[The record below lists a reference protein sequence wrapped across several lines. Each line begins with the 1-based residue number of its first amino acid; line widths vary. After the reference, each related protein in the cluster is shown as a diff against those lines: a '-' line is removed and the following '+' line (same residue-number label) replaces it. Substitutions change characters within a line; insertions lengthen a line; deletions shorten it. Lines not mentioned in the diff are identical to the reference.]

1 VLNEI
6 LQLSASMPNLLTVW
20 PVHCIGHIMGL
31 MRTTGNKTRHTD
43 GKPAGHTRDR
53 EATTAAILAAAEVEF
68 AQHGL
73 QFARTE
79 DIAKRAGVAKG
90 MIHHYFKTKEQL
102 FEAILEAANRS
113 CLEAIDAAIK
123 PDASPREALLSFVE
137 VLLHAFQKRPTMPSL
152 FLLESIQN
160 QGIHYNKVK
169 ATSLYTKLEPILAR
183 GIAEGY
189 FRRLDPWYVAVNI
202 LGLCNYYYAA
212 ANNIALMAQ
221 HTTDAFD
228 THSQLRNAQEVLALV
243 DRGTEKR

>member
-1 VLNEI
+1 ME
-6 LQLSASMPNLLTVW
+6 S
-20 PVHCIGHIMGL
+20 
-31 MRTTGNKTRHTD
+31 MRTRVNRTQHTN
-43 GKPAGHTRDR
+43 GKPAGHARDR

-79 DIAKRAGVAKG
+79 DIAKRVGVAKG

-102 FEAILEAANRS
+102 FEAVLGAANRF
-113 CLEAIDAAIK
+113 CLEAINAAIK
-123 PDASPREALLSFVE
+123 ADASPREALLSFVE
-137 VLLHAFQKRPTMPSL
+137 GLMQAFQERPTMPPL

-169 ATSLYTKLEPILAR
+169 ATSLYTKLEPILAQ

-189 FRRLDPWYVAVNI
+189 FRRFDPWYVAVNI
-202 LGLCNYYYAA
+202 LGLCTYYYAA
-212 ANNIALMAQ
+212 ANNIALMAH

-228 THSQLRNAQEVLALV
+228 TLSQRRNAQEVLALV

>member
-1 VLNEI
+1 MENVF
-6 LQLSASMPNLLTVW
+6 
-20 PVHCIGHIMGL
+20 IMESTGRAVTKAP
-31 MRTTGNKTRHTD
+31 RTSSKQPIHV
-43 GKPAGHTRDR
+43 RDR

-79 DIAKRAGVAKG
+79 DIAKRVGVAKG

-102 FEAILEAANRS
+102 FEAVLGAANRF
-113 CLEAIDAAIK
+113 CLEAINTAIK

-137 VLLHAFQKRPTMPSL
+137 GLMQAFHERPTMPPL

-189 FRRLDPWYVAVNI
+189 FRRLDPWYAAVNI
-202 LGLCNYYYAA
+202 LGLCTYYYAA
-212 ANNIALMAQ
+212 ANNIALMAH

-228 THSQLRNAQEVLALV
+228 TLSQLKNAQEVLALV

>member
-1 VLNEI
+1 MESIRIRVN
-6 LQLSASMPNLLTVW
+6 
-20 PVHCIGHIMGL
+20 
-31 MRTTGNKTRHTD
+31 RTQPTN
-43 GKPAGHTRDR
+43 GKLAGHARDR

-79 DIAKRAGVAKG
+79 DIAKRVGVAKG

-102 FEAILEAANRS
+102 FEAVLGAANRF
-113 CLEAIDAAIK
+113 CVEAINAAIK

-137 VLLHAFQKRPTMPSL
+137 GLVQAFHERPTMPPL

-160 QGIHYNKVK
+160 QGIHYNKIK

-189 FRRLDPWYVAVNI
+189 FRRFDPWYVAVNI
-202 LGLCNYYYAA
+202 LGLCTYY
-212 ANNIALMAQ
+212 
-221 HTTDAFD
+221 
-228 THSQLRNAQEVLALV
+228 
-243 DRGTEKR
+243 